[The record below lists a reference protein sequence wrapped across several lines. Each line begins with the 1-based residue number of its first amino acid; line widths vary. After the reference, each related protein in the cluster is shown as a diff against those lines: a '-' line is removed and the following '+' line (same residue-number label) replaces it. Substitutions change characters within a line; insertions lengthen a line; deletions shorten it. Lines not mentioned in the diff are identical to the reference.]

1 MDGQRRYC
9 ERHHRTMQSK
19 DMAYAAEVVA
29 FNAYPELL
37 AAKIAY
43 ETLYVETRRILNMS
57 DYYTELNPAVRTA
70 RMRYEAA
77 MYAARER
84 LNPGIHA
91 AEEAE
96 DAAANEDAEAIFDEM
111 RERVEMKEAEEWK
124 EQSKKQIGKKR
135 LSKKHMSSIHG

>member
-1 MDGQRRYC
+1 MEGQRRYC

-29 FNAYPELL
+29 FNAYPELM

-43 ETLYVETRRILNMS
+43 ETLYVETRRLLNMS
-57 DYYTELNPAVRTA
+57 DYYTELDPAVYTA

-84 LNPGIHA
+84 LCPGIHA
-91 AEEAE
+91 TEEAE
-96 DAAANEDAEAIFDEM
+96 DAEADADAEAIFDEM
-111 RERVEMKEAEEWK
+111 RERAEIKEAEEWK
-124 EQSKKQIGKKR
+124 DQGKKR
-135 LSKKHMSSIHG
+135 MGKKSKSRAHG

>member
-1 MDGQRRYC
+1 
-9 ERHHRTMQSK
+9 MQSK

-77 MYAARER
+77 MYTARER
-84 LNPGIHA
+84 LYPGIHA
-91 AEEAE
+91 AEAAE
-96 DAAANEDAEAIFDEM
+96 DAVADAEAEAIFDEM
-111 RERVEMKEAEEWK
+111 RERAEIKEAEEWK
-124 EQSKKQIGKKR
+124 EHGKKQMGKK
-135 LSKKHMSSIHG
+135 SKSRVHR